1 MRLKTQSHLIT
12 IVVTGLVVWQIAQAT
27 RSEPAAPPPPA
38 AVAQADEPDEPEAKQ
53 AEAGHPPPP
62 RRLRPAPATRGGF
75 GLLAD
80 ATEIEVAIPESG
92 RVEVSALIAQFAEAR
107 GTTYTVDPQAA
118 QVEVR
123 LGGVTTLDR
132 DRLRSVLRSVDV
144 TFVVSDEGVIH
155 AYSVRNVGQMEPPP
169 WRLVA
174 DGESVDPDQ
183 LVTRVI
189 PIYHGS
195 GNAIFATIRG
205 LATRDTTRISNTL
218 YVPGSEV
225 VIVSDRAACVDYYE
239 RVVQALDVPA
249 PELVDGR

>member
-12 IVVTGLVVWQIAQAT
+12 IAVTGLVVWQIAQAT
-27 RSEPAAPPPPA
+27 RSEPASPSPPA
-38 AVAQADEPDEPEAKQ
+38 VEVHEPAEPQAKQ
-53 AEAGHPPPP
+53 ANTTHPLPP
-62 RRLRPAPATRGGF
+62 RRVRPAPATRGGF
-75 GLLAD
+75 SLLAD
-80 ATEIEVAIPESG
+80 ATQIEVAIPESG
-92 RVEVSALIAQFAEAR
+92 RVKVSELIAQFAEAQ

-118 QVEVR
+118 EAEVR

-155 AYSVRNVGQMEPPP
+155 TYHVRNVGQMEPPP

-174 DGESVDPDQ
+174 DGERVDPDP

-195 GNAIFATIRG
+195 GNAIFATLRG
-205 LATRDTTRISNTL
+205 LATRDTTRISNSL

-225 VIVSDRAACVDYYE
+225 VIVSDRAICVDYYE
-239 RVVQALDVPA
+239 RVAQALDVPA
-249 PELVDGR
+249 PDFAEAR

>member
-12 IVVTGLVVWQIAQAT
+12 IALTGLVVWQIAQAT
-27 RSEPAAPPPPA
+27 RSEPQPLTPPA
-38 AVAQADEPDEPEAKQ
+38 AEVDDSDAPEAKQ
-53 AEAGHPPPP
+53 ADAGYTPPP
-62 RRLRPAPATRGGF
+62 RRVRAEPVTRGGF
-75 GLLAD
+75 RLLAD
-80 ATEIEVAIPESG
+80 ATQIEVAIPESG
-92 RVEVSALIAQFAEAR
+92 RVAVSELIAQFAEAQ

-118 QVEVR
+118 QAEVR

-132 DRLRSVLRSVDV
+132 DRLRSVLRTAGVM
-144 TFVVSDEGVIH
+144 FVVSDEGVIH
-155 AYSVRNVGQMEPPP
+155 GYSVRNVGQMEPPP

-174 DGESVDPDQ
+174 DGETVDPDQ

-205 LATRDTTRISNTL
+205 LATRDASRISNSL

-225 VIVSDRAACVDYYE
+225 VIVSDRAICVDYYE
-239 RVVQALDVPA
+239 RVVQALDVPT
-249 PELVDGR
+249 PELVEER